1 MVNSLVPLIFYET
14 PSKILQ
20 SYKEKSCL
28 DNCILRMKFF
38 KNLTSE
44 KTAKLFNIL
53 TGLGLK
59 KCSKLKYACTEN
71 KIWRNNRKQLSN
83 RHHLRQNSNLDIF
96 FLLTLYYTNFRS
108 YVQIGFRSSTFTCCI
123 KCICIDDVFEYLLVH
138 WPPPLAAKRGSFFWK
153 P

>member
-28 DNCILRMKFF
+28 DNCILRMKFL

-44 KTAKLFNIL
+44 KTAKLFYIL

-71 KIWRNNRKQLSN
+71 KIWRNNSKQLSN
-83 RHHLRQNSNLDIF
+83 RHHLRQYSNFDIF
-96 FLLTLYYTNFRS
+96 FCSPFNTIGESVLCNSLVVGRIDGLL
-108 YVQIGFRSSTFTCCI
+108 
-123 KCICIDDVFEYLLVH
+123 
-138 WPPPLAAKRGSFFWK
+138 
-153 P
+153 